1 MRGAFARRIDR
12 ALSIRSFW
20 NANMAKQVTAQIKLQ
35 CPGGQATPAPPV
47 GPALG
52 QHGVNIG
59 KFVQEFNGKTAELR
73 GMTVPVVITVY
84 SDRSFTFEV
93 KSPPAAILLKQAAGL
108 PIEKKKAGELITGDE
123 KTVAAGKYKGF
134 KVTKKQVAEI
144 AKRKFADL
152 NARDEE
158 HANRIIEGTAR
169 SMGLAVE
176 S

>member
-1 MRGAFARRIDR
+1 
-12 ALSIRSFW
+12 
-20 NANMAKQVTAQIKLQ
+20 MAKKVTPLIKLQ
-35 CPGGQATPAPPV
+35 CPGGQAPPAPPV

-93 KSPPAAILLKQAAGL
+93 KSPPAAVLLKQAAGL
-108 PIEKKKAGELITGDE
+108 PIEKKKAGELIVGDE
-123 KTVAAGKYKGF
+123 KTKGTGEYKGF
-134 KVTKKQVAEI
+134 KETKKTVADS
-144 AKRKFADL
+144 AKRKLAAL

-158 HANRIIEGTAR
+158 HAVRIIERTAR
-169 SMGLAVE
+169 SMGMAVE
-176 S
+176 G

>member
-1 MRGAFARRIDR
+1 MNLGSAPPVHLQGSID
-12 ALSIRSFW
+12 
-20 NANMAKQVTAQIKLQ
+20 MAKQVTAQIKLQ

-93 KSPPAAILLKQAAGL
+93 KSPPAAVLLKQAAGL
-108 PIEKKKAGELITGDE
+108 PIEKKKA
-123 KTVAAGKYKGF
+123 
-134 KVTKKQVAEI
+134 
-144 AKRKFADL
+144 
-152 NARDEE
+152 
-158 HANRIIEGTAR
+158 
-169 SMGLAVE
+169 
-176 S
+176 

>member
-1 MRGAFARRIDR
+1 
-12 ALSIRSFW
+12 
-20 NANMAKQVTAQIKLQ
+20 MAKQVTAQIKLQ

-59 KFVQEFNGKTAELR
+59 KFVQEFNGKTADLR

-84 SDRSFTFEV
+84 SDRSFTFEL
-93 KSPPAAILLKQAAGL
+93 KSPPAAVLLKQAAGL
-108 PIEKKKAGELITGDE
+108 PIEKKKAGEMIQGDE
-123 KTVAAGKYKGF
+123 KTKLSGKYKGF
-134 KVTKKQVAEI
+134 KVTKKHVQDI
-144 AKRKFADL
+144 AKKKMNDL

-158 HANRIIEGTAR
+158 HAIRIIEGTAR

-176 S
+176 G